1 MRNVLIPCNRLV
13 RLLRARI
20 ESSGGLSSVGRGVW
34 ARDVAT
40 WSPLGTAFNTKSAK
54 RLNLFRENVG
64 LFEVP
69 ELTSPAGFQRAEAK
83 VAAEAAELVK
93 ATIATET
100 GIQVVQLFD
109 KLSDT
114 LCRVADLA
122 DCIRVVHP
130 NAKFAHA
137 AQQTCFNI
145 GALVE
150 QLNTNIGLYDALKRL
165 LHNDAAMASMD
176 EESRRVA
183 ELFMFDFEIS
193 GIHLPDLEREL
204 AVRLNEDILT
214 LGSDFSKGV
223 NTPNAVPKSVL
234 PEHLKYCFSVDGDK
248 VIVQSMH
255 SDSGS
260 DAIREAAYKLY
271 LHPNPQQ
278 ERVLEALLTARH
290 KLAQLVGYPTFAHRT
305 LKGTMARDP
314 ETVMSF
320 LKATGEGLIHR
331 TMEEFSLMRDY
342 KAKHN
347 PSNPNLQPWDPPY
360 YSAFI
365 KADRYELA
373 SNRLQEAAGKS
384 RPGVQLKSK
393 HNPSNPNPPYY
404 SAFIKADRFKIDP
417 TEYAPYFSLGAC
429 MEGLNHLFSQL
440 YRISLQPQETHNGEV
455 WDSDVKKL
463 AVMHETEG
471 ILGYIYCDFFQRPG
485 KPHHDC
491 HFTIRGGRQLD
502 NGDYQAT
509 FNDQTNIADTRGTR
523 CSTDFAEV
531 PSVLMEY
538 FASDYRV
545 LSQFARHYQTDETL
559 PEDMLKKLC
568 ESKKLFQASELQQ
581 QVLYAIV
588 DQVYHG
594 KHPLGKSTTDIFA
607 ELQNKYYGLPHVPG
621 TAWQLRFNHLVGYG
635 AKYYSYIMSRAVAS
649 RLWHQ
654 CFKDDPFSGTMGE
667 RYRREMLAH
676 GGGKDPKLMVESML
690 QKQLSTEDLVQS
702 LLDDLGE

>member
-13 RLLRARI
+13 RLLRART

-34 ARDVAT
+34 SRDVAT
-40 WSPLGTAFNTKSAK
+40 WSPLGTAFNTKTAK

-193 GIHLPDLEREL
+193 GIHLPDLEREF

-347 PSNPNLQPWDPPY
+347 PSSPNLQPWD
-360 YSAFI
+360 
-365 KADRYELA
+365 
-373 SNRLQEAAGKS
+373 
-384 RPGVQLKSK
+384 
-393 HNPSNPNPPYY
+393 PPYY

-440 YRISLQPQETHNGEV
+440 YRVSLQPQETHNGEV

-502 NGDYQAT
+502 NGDYQIPVVVLMLHYPPPSMTKPTLLTPGMMENLFHEMGHAMHSML
-509 FNDQTNIADTRGTR
+509 ARTRYQHVTGTR